1 MVHAERFGYGWKRG
15 HPRPRKDFGTGLQ
28 GFFRAARSLRT
39 RTSALSLN
47 FVETILKAAGVV
59 LLLSWFSATATG
71 QTTGGQPT
79 SIKLEDAV
87 ALAATN
93 YPAIRTAKAQ
103 VAATAAGIDLAR
115 TAYAPRLDLLWQ
127 QNRASVNNIFG
138 TTLPQ
143 SIIPSITGPV
153 LGTKSFESTF
163 GTSTGALFSWEP
175 FDFGYRKANVEV
187 ARDQTRQAEAAVE
200 ITRLDVETAAAD
212 AFLAL
217 LAAQQAVR
225 AADANVARAQVFA
238 DSVHVLIANQ
248 LRAGADGA
256 RADAELSAA
265 KNQSNRAQQ
274 TAEINRAALAEA
286 LGEPAKTFV
295 VEEGRLLDLPRDLS
309 VPAVNLDSHPVI
321 MAQKAAIETVRAR
334 ENVLGHAWVPRFN
347 FQSAL
352 YARGSGALTGGGFQG
367 GAHGLYPTTP
377 NFAIGLTVTFPAFDF
392 FSIRAR
398 RKIEQGN
405 EAVETARLDQT
416 VQAMKGQSAR
426 AQALIDGALRIAR
439 ETPNQLNA
447 AQDAERLTRERYK
460 YGLATVTEVADTQR
474 LLTQAEIDNAVARLN
489 VWRALLVA
497 ARLEGDLQPFVQR
510 AK

>member
-1 MVHAERFGYGWKRG
+1 MGQVLKAGCIVFLLWWLSPQASG
-15 HPRPRKDFGTGLQ
+15 Q
-28 GFFRAARSLRT
+28 
-39 RTSALSLN
+39 TSAGPAQSVRL
-47 FVETILKAAGVV
+47 A
-59 LLLSWFSATATG
+59 
-71 QTTGGQPT
+71 
-79 SIKLEDAV
+79 DAV
-87 ALAATN
+87 SLAADN

-103 VAATAAGIDLAR
+103 VAATAAGVDLAR

-143 SIIPSITGPV
+143 AVIPSITGPV
-153 LGTKSFESTF
+153 LGTKSFTSTF

-187 ARDQTRQAEAAVE
+187 ARDQTRQAEAALE
-200 ITRLDVETAAAD
+200 ITRLDVEMAAAD

-225 AADANVARAQVFA
+225 AANANVSRAQVFS
-238 DSVHVLIANQ
+238 DSVHVLITNQ

-265 KNQSNRAQQ
+265 RNQLNQAQQ
-274 TAEINRAALAEA
+274 TAEVNRAALAEA
-286 LGEPAKTFV
+286 LGEPGANIV
-295 VEEGRLLDLPRDLS
+295 VDEGRLLELPQDLS
-309 VPAVNLDSHPVI
+309 LPAINLDSHPVI
-321 MAQKAAIETVRAR
+321 IAQQATIETIRAR
-334 ENVLGHAWVPRFN
+334 ENVLDHAWVPRFN

-352 YARGSGALTGGGFQG
+352 YARGSGALTNGGFQG

-392 FSIRAR
+392 FSNRAR
-398 RKIEQGN
+398 RKIEKGN
-405 EAVETARLDQT
+405 EAVENARLEQT
-416 VQAMKGQSAR
+416 VQAMKGQYAR

-439 ETPNQLNA
+439 ETPNQLKA

-460 YGLATVTEVADTQR
+460 YGLATVTEVADTER
-474 LLTQAEIDNAVARLN
+474 LLTQSEIDLGVARLN

-497 ARLEGDLQPFVQR
+497 ARLQGDLQPFLQR

>member
-1 MVHAERFGYGWKRG
+1 MGQVLKAGCI
-15 HPRPRKDFGTGLQ
+15 
-28 GFFRAARSLRT
+28 GFLLWWLSPQAVGQ
-39 RTSALSLN
+39 TSAGP
-47 FVETILKAAGVV
+47 A
-59 LLLSWFSATATG
+59 
-71 QTTGGQPT
+71 Q
-79 SIKLEDAV
+79 SIKLADAV
-87 ALAATN
+87 SLAADN
-93 YPAIRTAKAQ
+93 YPAIRTAKAE
-103 VAATAAGIDLAR
+103 VAATAAGVDLAR
-115 TAYAPRLDLLWQ
+115 AAYAPRLDLLWQ

-143 SIIPSITGPV
+143 AVIPSITGPV
-153 LGTKSFESTF
+153 LGTKSFTSTF

-175 FDFGYRKANVEV
+175 FDFGYRRANVEV

-225 AADANVARAQVFA
+225 AANANVSRAQVFS
-238 DSVHVLIANQ
+238 DSVHVLITNQ

-265 KNQSNRAQQ
+265 RNQLNQAQQ
-274 TAEINRAALAEA
+274 TAEVNRAALAEA
-286 LGEPAKTFV
+286 LGEPGANIV
-295 VEEGRLLDLPRDLS
+295 VDEGRLLELPQDLS
-309 VPAVNLDSHPVI
+309 VPAINLDTHPVI
-321 MAQKAAIETVRAR
+321 IAQKATIETIRAR
-334 ENVLGHAWVPRFN
+334 ENVLDRAWVPRFN

-352 YARGSGALTGGGFQG
+352 YARGSGALTNGGFQG

-377 NFAIGLTVTFPAFDF
+377 NFAIGLAVTFPAFDF
-392 FSIRAR
+392 FSNRAR
-398 RKIEQGN
+398 WKIEKGN
-405 EAVETARLDQT
+405 EAVENARLDQT
-416 VQAMKGQSAR
+416 VQAMKGQYAR

-439 ETPNQLNA
+439 ETPNQLQA

-460 YGLATVTEVADTQR
+460 YGLATVTEVADTER
-474 LLTQAEIDNAVARLN
+474 LLTQSEIDLGVARLN

-497 ARLEGDLQPFVQR
+497 ARLQGDLQPFLQR